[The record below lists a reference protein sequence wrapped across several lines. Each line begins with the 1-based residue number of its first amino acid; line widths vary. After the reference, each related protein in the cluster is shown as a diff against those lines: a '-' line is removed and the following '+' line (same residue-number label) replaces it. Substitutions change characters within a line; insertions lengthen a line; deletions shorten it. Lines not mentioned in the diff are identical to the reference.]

1 MKRETQTMGRAL
13 VGALVVAW
21 MATAGWSQTLT
32 WLGTPIGTTS
42 VATAVSDDGKIIAGR
57 SGSLLAGPN
66 EADALLWNRRTNTV
80 LRVSTNGGVIWMMTP
95 DGNKVVGHEGR
106 AIRNYRGFIWTP
118 NGTLYL
124 PGYGSGALCI
134 NPVGT
139 IAAGGVNYNV
149 TVYPAL
155 WDANTQQLVQ
165 TLPFYGEFWGV
176 SNDGNTLLLFT
187 PRYGYHRCRAEIWN
201 RVHNTFRT
209 LPPYQ
214 SDPHTFGF
222 KLTPDGAIAVGTSGE
237 LYDNWLGVGQNYRA
251 VMWRASNNWQ
261 VEPLASL
268 GGQRGIAYD
277 IKGNT
282 IVGFVSTPAGENRAV
297 RWHLSTATTQVED
310 LNQTYSALLSPGSRL
325 RVAYGASYN
334 ERFIVGTGY
343 NAATGRDEAF
353 LLDTRCA
360 SYDNGD
366 VNCDGCVDDAD
377 LLAVLFAFGQNGSGL
392 LEDVNSDGVVDD
404 ADLLQVLFNFGS
416 GC

>member
-1 MKRETQTMGRAL
+1 MRGATQMMGRAL
-13 VGALVVAW
+13 VGALVLAW

-32 WLGTPIGTTS
+32 WLGTPIGNTS

-57 SGSLLAGPN
+57 SGSLLAGPD
-66 EADALLWNRRTNTV
+66 EADVLLWNRRTNTV
-80 LRVSTNGGVIWMMTP
+80 LQISTNGGAAWMMTP
-95 DGNKVVGHEGR
+95 DGNKVVGYEGR
-106 AIRNYRGFIWTP
+106 AIRNYRAFIWTP
-118 NGTLYL
+118 NGKLYL
-124 PGYGSGALCI
+124 PGYGAGAICI
-134 NPVGT
+134 NRAGT
-139 IAAGGVNYNV
+139 FAAGGVNYNV

-155 WDANTQQLVQ
+155 WNANTQELVL
-165 TLPFYGEFWGV
+165 TLSFPGEFLGV
-176 SNDGNTLLLFT
+176 SDDGNTLLLLT
-187 PRYGYHRCRAEIWN
+187 ARYGIRAEIWD

-214 SDPHTFGF
+214 SDPYTLGF

-237 LYDNWLGVGQNYRA
+237 ISDIWLGVGLNYRA
-251 VMWRASNNWQ
+251 VMWRSSNNWQ

-325 RVAYGASYN
+325 KIAFGASYN
-334 ERFIVGTGY
+334 ERFIVGVGY

-360 SYDNGD
+360 SYNNGD